1 MVEATQMNS
10 HDSGEGYETSTL
22 PCRTVARHVQSGK
35 YVCGSN
41 TSVGS
46 VNVSV
51 NLPLTRTGTGSPT
64 DGREAQC
71 EPSWSTRDT
80 RAMHSS
86 AAGASM
92 RRCSIPTMS
101 PRGTWCGFGARVL
114 IALFARGGRR
124 TRRSFRSRSSRRR
137 SCVGGRGQPAAC
149 AAGRSSSGPGSPA
162 SGRIS
167 CVVSFADLCDRKMQA
182 ASIRQ
187 DVYYRCLA
195 KTLAPGSLM
204 LADHP
209 RTVNLREDHLV
220 RPLNAWIGG
229 LFRPDNL
236 DNTSTRPRASG
247 RPRWPSST
255 TCRSRTSCARATSGR
270 W

>member
-1 MVEATQMNS
+1 MPHSLPAAKTNPQWTDFRDRIRRCFRRSNMVEATQMNS

-46 VNVSV
+46 VDVSV

-71 EPSWSTRDT
+71 EPSWRTRDT

-167 CVVSFADLCDRKMQA
+167 CVVSFAVTSA
-182 ASIRQ
+182 IA
-187 DVYYRCLA
+187 RCR
-195 KTLAPGSLM
+195 
-204 LADHP
+204 P
-209 RTVNLREDHLV
+209 RVSV
-220 RPLNAWIGG
+220 R
-229 LFRPDNL
+229 
-236 DNTSTRPRASG
+236 TSTTDVSRKRLRPG
-247 RPRWPSST
+247 R
-255 TCRSRTSCARATSGR
+255 
-270 W
+270 